1 MYTKC
6 SYTECIQNI
15 YHISTDICIPFVY
28 KIKRNMPAK
37 FCIQKY
43 TKCIQKFVEMWYTFC
58 TQTFCTHFVY
68 INSELQKV
76 YLINIMY
83 TICIQNSYRMY
94 IQIIVCRMVLLFQH
108 IVRLICCALPSY
120 SLQTIRPKT
129 YNLLANHGRYL
140 LNQWINGLYIALNCQ

>member
-15 YHISTDICIPFVY
+15 YHISTNICIPFVY

-76 YLINIMY
+76 YLINIMH

-140 LNQWINGLYIALNCQ
+140 SNQWINGLYIALNCQ

>member
-108 IVRLICCALPSY
+108 IVRLICFALPSY

-140 LNQWINGLYIALNCQ
+140 SNQWINGLYIALNCQ

>member
-15 YHISTDICIPFVY
+15 YHISTNICIPFVY

-140 LNQWINGLYIALNCQ
+140 SNQWINGLYIALNCQ

>member
-15 YHISTDICIPFVY
+15 YHISTNICIPFVY

>member
-1 MYTKC
+1 MTAKF
-6 SYTECIQNI
+6 CIQNI
-15 YHISTDICIPFVY
+15 YKSLS
-28 KIKRNMPAK
+28 
-37 FCIQKY
+37 
-43 TKCIQKFVEMWYTFC
+43 KCGIHFACK
-58 TQTFCTHFVY
+58 HFVY
-68 INSELQKV
+68 ILYTLILVLEKV
-76 YLINIMY
+76 YITKTVY

-140 LNQWINGLYIALNCQ
+140 SNQWINGLYIALNCQ